1 MGRRFEEAFWLN
13 VWMLCTGLVG
23 LFYVMKHMWILLRD
37 RSKFNRMDVEAV
49 YVGNTLFNLIP
60 LMVFSNDL
68 IVPVLIVLY
77 VTLVLNIVMRVI
89 LLVSDYRDMGND
101 PFKTASIEVVV
112 VSREGDSIEGDD
124 ESDRKE

>member
-1 MGRRFEEAFWLN
+1 MN

-23 LFYVMKHMWILLRD
+23 LFYVLRHMWILLRD
-37 RSKFNRMDVEAV
+37 RSNLNRMDVESV
-49 YVGNTLFNLIP
+49 YFGNTIFNLIP
-60 LMVFSNDL
+60 LMILSNDL
-68 IVPVLIVLY
+68 IVSVLMVLY

-112 VSREGDSIEGDD
+112 VSREGDSVEED
-124 ESDRKE
+124 EASARKE